1 MSVFIKGGYYAVSK
15 QLLNITLK
23 PTTLWHNGI
32 ILTNKNK
39 VLSTL
44 NPQNENKLELINYKD
59 TSVLLLNNS
68 IIYENKNLFIY
79 NLNLSLTDDDFIF
92 NKDRFKSC
100 IIYEYSNCDANFIFN
115 KDRFDTCIIYKHSN
129 CIKN

>member
-1 MSVFIKGGYYAVSK
+1 MSIFIKGGYYAVSK

-23 PTTLWHNGI
+23 PTTQWHNGI

-44 NPQNENKLELINYKD
+44 NPQNENKLVLVNYKD
-59 TSVLLLNNS
+59 TAVLLLNNY
-68 IIYENKNLFIY
+68 IIYENKKLFNY

-92 NKDRFKSC
+92 NKDRFGRC
-100 IIYEYSNCDANFIFN
+100 IIYEYSNCDDDFIFN
-115 KDRFDTCIIYKHSN
+115 KNRFDTCIIYKHSN
-129 CIKN
+129 CIKK

>member
-44 NPQNENKLELINYKD
+44 NPENENKLVLVNYMD
-59 TSVLLLNNS
+59 TAVLLLNNS
-68 IIYENKNLFIY
+68 IIYENKKLFNY
-79 NLNLSLTDDDFIF
+79 NLDLSLTDDDFIF
-92 NKDRFKSC
+92 NKDRFGGC
-100 IIYEYSNCDANFIFN
+100 IIYEYSNCDDDFIFN